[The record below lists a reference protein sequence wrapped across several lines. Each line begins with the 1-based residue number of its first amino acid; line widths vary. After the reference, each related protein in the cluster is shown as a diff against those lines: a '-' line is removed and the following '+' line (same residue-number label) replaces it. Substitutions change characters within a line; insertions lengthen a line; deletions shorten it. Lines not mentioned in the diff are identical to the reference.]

1 MNKRDYYE
9 VLGVERSAT
18 EQDLK
23 KAYRRLAHQ
32 FHPDKN
38 QTDPEAEEKFKEAAE
53 AYAVLSN
60 ADQRQRY
67 DRFGH
72 AGVSTSAAGAS
83 WGAPGFGGIEDILGD
98 LFGFGDVFSA
108 GARSGGRRS
117 TGQRGADL
125 RYDLEIT
132 LEQAA
137 VGMTAQL
144 RIPKLEACETCSGL
158 GAAPGTRP
166 ELCRTCQGSGQ
177 VRFQQGFFS
186 VSRTCSACRGAGQ
199 IITSPCESCRG
210 AGRVERE
217 KSIEVKIPA
226 GVETGSRLR
235 LQAEGESGVQGGP
248 PGDLYVVI
256 HVAEHEE
263 FERQGNN
270 LYAAVP
276 VTLSAGWS
284 LISRSVARRPV
295 TGSLKVTSTSV
306 VQSDPFFGPQVQTLD
321 GPQPL
326 KIPAGTQTG
335 TVFRVRGQG
344 MPVLGGRGKGD
355 LFVSVSLI
363 TPKNLTREQRKLLE
377 QLAKIETQDLEDKR
391 LVDKVR
397 DIFG

>member
-1 MNKRDYYE
+1 MAINKRDYYE
-9 VLGVERSAT
+9 VLGVSRSAT
-18 EQDLK
+18 DQELK
-23 KAYRRLAHQ
+23 TAYRRLAHQ
-32 FHPDKN
+32 YHPDKN
-38 QTDPEAEEKFKEAAE
+38 QSDPAAEEKFKEAAE
-53 AYAVLSN
+53 AYTVLSN
-60 ADQRQRY
+60 VEQRQRY

-72 AGVSTSAAGAS
+72 AGVSSSAAGGA

-98 LFGFGDVFSA
+98 LFGFGDVF
-108 GARSGGRRS
+108 GSGGRAGSRRS
-117 TGQRGADL
+117 AAQRGSDL

-137 VGMTAQL
+137 LGMTAQL
-144 RIPKLEACETCSGL
+144 RIPKLESCDKCDGS
-158 GAAPGTRP
+158 GAAPGTKP
-166 ELCRTCQGSGQ
+166 ETCRTCQGSGQ

-186 VSRTCSACRGAGQ
+186 VSRTCSSCRGTGQ
-199 IITSPCESCRG
+199 VISSPCESCRG

-235 LQAEGESGVQGGP
+235 LQAEGESGAYGGP

-256 HVAEHEE
+256 HVAEHEQ

-270 LYAAVP
+270 LYSSVPITFAQAALGAE
-276 VTLSAGWS
+276 VTVNTLNGEQ
-284 LISRSVARRPV
+284 
-295 TGSLKVTSTSV
+295 SLKV
-306 VQSDPFFGPQVQTLD
+306 
-321 GPQPL
+321 
-326 KIPAGTQTG
+326 PAGTQTG

-355 LFVSVSLI
+355 LFVSVSVI
-363 TPKNLTREQRKLLE
+363 TPTSLTREQRKLLE
-377 QLAKIETQDLEDKR
+377 QLAKIETRDLEDKK

>member
-1 MNKRDYYE
+1 MANNKRDYYE
-9 VLGVERSAT
+9 VLGVNRSAS

-32 FHPDKN
+32 YHPDKN

-60 ADQRQRY
+60 SEQRQRY

-72 AGVSTSAAGAS
+72 AGVSSSAAGAA

-98 LFGFGDVFSA
+98 LFGFGDVFGAA
-108 GARSGGRRS
+108 GRAGGRRS
-117 TGQRGADL
+117 AAQRGADL

-137 VGMTAQL
+137 AGMTAQL
-144 RIPKLEACETCSGL
+144 RIPKLETCETCSGS
-158 GAAPGTRP
+158 GAKAGTKP
-166 ELCRTCQGSGQ
+166 ETCHTCAGAGQ

-186 VSRTCSACRGAGQ
+186 VSRTCTACRGTGQ
-199 IITSPCESCRG
+199 VITSPCETCRG
-210 AGRVERE
+210 AGRIERE

-235 LQAEGESGVQGGP
+235 LQSEGESGFQGGP

-270 LYAAVP
+270 LYASVP
-276 VTLSAGWS
+276 ITFAQAALGSEISVKTL
-284 LISRSVARRPV
+284 
-295 TGSLKVTSTSV
+295 KEE
-306 VQSDPFFGPQVQTLD
+306 
-321 GPQPL
+321 QPL

-355 LFVSVSLI
+355 LFVSVSVI
-363 TPKNLTREQRKLLE
+363 TPTSLTREQRKLLE